1 MNRSGL
7 ITALVVGL
15 LAAGSLASCADE
27 TTREATP
34 SGATKITAPTTS
46 KITRLA
52 TRGHIGVLVAKE
64 SVNVPSQAGGI
75 VRSVLVDIGDSVA
88 AGQAIATMDTQAMK
102 SALSIASANARAS
115 SARAKQLRVQMEA
128 AQVVAKRHVDMG
140 PGIVANQEIEAA
152 KTRAASAA
160 AGYAEASAETS
171 AQQSR
176 VSQLKRQ
183 LAETTIKAPFA
194 GKIAQRLVTPGE
206 AVGAGAPIVLLI
218 TAESLRVDFVV
229 PLGEQDQYKIGD
241 TIDVELDA
249 GETVFSGI
257 VRRIAPNLDSVTQMT
272 TMQAE
277 LVGEEERTRSLQAGV
292 GVWVRPAASAPKASA
307 PKADE

>member
-1 MNRSGL
+1 MNRNALIATLLACLVAACGQGSTNEANQSGNTKT
-7 ITALVVGL
+7 TAL
-15 LAAGSLASCADE
+15 
-27 TTREATP
+27 TTPTAT
-34 SGATKITAPTTS
+34 STKRT
-46 KITRLA
+46 

-88 AGQAIATMDTQAMK
+88 AGQSIATMDTQSMK
-102 SALSIASANARAS
+102 SALAIASANARAS
-115 SARAKQLRVQMEA
+115 SARAKRLRVQMEA
-128 AQVVAKRHVDMG
+128 AEVVAKRHVAMG
-140 PGIVANQEIEAA
+140 AGIVAKQEIEAA
-152 KTRAASAA
+152 NTRAASSAA
-160 AGYAEASAETS
+160 AYAEASAETS
-171 AQQSR
+171 AQQTR

-206 AVGAGAPIVLLI
+206 AVSAGAPIVLLI

-229 PLGEQDQYKIGD
+229 PLGEQTQYKIGD
-241 TIDVELDA
+241 KIEVELDA
-249 GETVFSGI
+249 GEAVFSGI

-277 LVGEEERTRSLQAGV
+277 LVGQDERAKTLQAGV
-292 GVWVRPAASAPKASA
+292 GVWVRPLLPSAP
-307 PKADE
+307 